1 MPGEE
6 QEHNG
11 LLQAGASLCQSI
23 QTRVPRFSVVIR
35 KCYGAA
41 AYLMMQTKAQG
52 GNGVL
57 ALETARIAIMG
68 YEAAKNMFSDKFQ
81 VFSEAEYFKKYEDPQ
96 IALQAKIVD
105 EIVKKNEIRE
115 KLISLISTH
124 NYSRENLN
132 NSREHLIIP

>member
-1 MPGEE
+1 
-6 QEHNG
+6 
-11 LLQAGASLCQSI
+11 
-23 QTRVPRFSVVIR
+23 
-35 KCYGAA
+35 
-41 AYLMMQTKAQG
+41 MMQTKAQG